1 MCEYKIPVSLLSDFR
16 ISRIEARFGTKGF
29 GAVVKL
35 MLYLA
40 AQSDCRI
47 EMLSDMERELAG
59 YCGVSHGLM
68 SDIISYG
75 VKLGLFR
82 LKDAD
87 AGFYLACSIFENPTS
102 KKDENEQPLFKVT
115 QNPEKESEIGQILI
129 SEGKEEVAC
138 ATGKKEKKKQKKK
151 EDINNINLLNKL
163 PYGESKV
170 VYLTD
175 AEYKKLVQKFG
186 AAKTQQWIEKLE
198 SYIHVFPDK
207 AKGYASHY
215 HVILTW
221 DRRDERKKRNEPS
234 HAFLTGQPPPG
245 YTHIRRLDE

>member
-1 MCEYKIPVSLLSDFR
+1 MLKYSIPVSLLSDFR
-16 ISRIEARFGTKGF
+16 ISRISDRFGTKGF

-35 MLYLA
+35 MLHMA
-40 AQSDCRI
+40 AQPDCRI
-47 EMLSDMERELAG
+47 EMLSDVERELAG

-75 VKLGLFR
+75 IKLGLFR

-87 AGFYLACSIFENPTS
+87 ASFYLSCTIFENPTS
-102 KKDENEQPLFKVT
+102 KKDENEQPLLKVA
-115 QNPEKESEIGQILI
+115 QNPEKESETGQNLI
-129 SEGKEEVAC
+129 SEGC
-138 ATGKKEKKKQKKK
+138 AEILPAAEKKEKKKQKKK
-151 EDINNINLLNKL
+151 EDINNNIKLNNL

-170 VYLTD
+170 VYLTA
-175 AEYKKLVQKFG
+175 AEYEKLVVKFG

-207 AKGYASHY
+207 AKKYSSHY

-221 DRRDERKKRNEPS
+221 ARNEAEKGA
-234 HAFLTGQPPPG
+234 AFSQQSSG
-245 YTHIRRLDE
+245 YSNIRSLN